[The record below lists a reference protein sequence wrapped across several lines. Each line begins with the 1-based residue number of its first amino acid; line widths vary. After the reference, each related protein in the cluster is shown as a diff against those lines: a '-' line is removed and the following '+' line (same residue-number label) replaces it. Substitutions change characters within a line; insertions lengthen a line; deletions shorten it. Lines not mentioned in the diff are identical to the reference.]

1 MAISD
6 RRPTRRAARALAAV
20 ALLLPLTGCRP
31 ERSPDVVV
39 VLVDTLRADRL
50 GVAGYPLPATPAID
64 AVARDG
70 VHFTRAYSASTW
82 TKPAIA
88 SLFTALHPSEH
99 GIRRQLRET
108 GHKVR
113 SQRLPESLPTLA
125 ERFRAGGWTTLGTV
139 RQVNLREKY
148 GFSRGFD
155 HWEMPRGAD
164 AFAMVDAFLAGLDRL
179 GRAKPVF
186 GYLHV
191 IDVHWPYDE
200 RLPDLA
206 EDAFGPIGPE
216 DRGHVERE
224 AIQAARR
231 EKFAGFDVAALAAAY
246 DHGVAFTDR
255 AIRRLVEGLHER
267 GRWKD
272 TIFVVTS
279 DHGEGFLEHGR
290 LEHTFAP
297 YDEVARIPLV
307 IHLPAGAA
315 VTPGARRSIVS
326 LTDLGP
332 TLLELAGLPPWE
344 GVSGRSFA
352 GVVAGSEDDGRS
364 AWIESED
371 ARALRRGD
379 TKVMRRW
386 RRVHFWDLAADPAE
400 RHDLAA
406 GGCEGP
412 CAEEHRR
419 LQAFAHAL
427 RPPPKDAGA
436 AAAAADEV
444 EELRALGYL

>member
-1 MAISD
+1 ML
-6 RRPTRRAARALAAV
+6 RCGAV
-20 ALLLPLTGCRP
+20 ALFLPLAACQPPARP
-31 ERSPDVVV
+31 PDVIV
-39 VLVDTLRADRL
+39 VLIDTLRADRL
-50 GVAGYPLPATPAID
+50 GAAGYPLPTTPAID
-64 AVARDG
+64 AVARQG
-70 VHFTRAYSASTW
+70 VYFTRAYSAATW

-108 GHKVR
+108 GPKVR
-113 SQRLPESLPTLA
+113 SQRLPDSLPTLA
-125 ERFRAGGWTTLGTV
+125 EQFRAGGWTTLATV
-139 RQVNLREKY
+139 RQVNLRKKY

-155 HWEMPRGAD
+155 EWEMPRGAD
-164 AFAMVDAFLAGLDRL
+164 AFAMVDAFLASLDRA
-179 GRAKPVF
+179 GSERPVF

-191 IDVHWPYDE
+191 IDVHWPYVE

-206 EDAFGPIGPE
+206 EDAFGAIGPE
-216 DRGHVERE
+216 DRGHVARE

-255 AIRRLVEGLHER
+255 AIGRLVEGLRER
-267 GRWKD
+267 GRWSD

-297 YDEVARIPLV
+297 FEEVARIPLV
-307 IHLPAGAA
+307 VHLPQRRMPP
-315 VTPGARRSIVS
+315 PGERRSIVS

-332 TLLELAGLPPWE
+332 TLVELAGLPAWE

-352 GVVAGSEDDGRS
+352 AVVAGREEFGRS

-379 TKVMRRW
+379 TKLMRRW
-386 RRVHFWDLAADPAE
+386 RRVHFWDLAADPGE
-400 RHDLAA
+400 RHNLAVD
-406 GGCEGP
+406 GCTGP
-412 CAEEHRR
+412 CAEEHRA
-419 LQAFAHAL
+419 LQAMADSMRL
-427 RPPPKDAGA
+427 PPTPDGA
-436 AAAAADEV
+436 VAAPDEV
-444 EELRALGYL
+444 QSLRELGYL